1 MAGESSTGILLLIP
15 FLIILALAA
24 PTDAV
29 QVRQA
34 DLSLDL
40 FAQQDGQ
47 MVQEALPAS
56 VFSYNISIK
65 NNDPPYPLEDVILTV
80 KLPYNAIY
88 VDAVIDPE
96 HAPVYSLRRSGD
108 MLVVAFQILPP
119 EPQQWVNITTIAPD
133 DPPDTLYLI
142 ANVRY
147 GGDPNPH
154 NNRATLSTYVPM
166 TGYDQSA
173 AAKSLED
180 LLHNQTDLL
189 FSFQDLLMR
198 LPRDAEDNYNFT
210 VSFEQLLRSQAHLT
224 DCFQAL
230 LANDTRRGWDS
241 YYSSEDRTYL
251 LNSTET
257 LLREEADLYAGFSSR
272 INDSWLSLDGYIA
285 PGHSMDA
292 QWELLASLEDLL
304 KRQVRLYKG
313 FVYLFHEIDQGAP
326 PQERQALVD
335 FLASYED
342 LLRRESEL
350 IAGFEDLMGRK
361 FAQTG
366 SNSWEEYSRVQ
377 PAIGSDWDI
386 EF

>member
-1 MAGESSTGILLLIP
+1 MIVERSARKYPLIAL
-15 FLIILALAA
+15 LIILALAS
-24 PTDAV
+24 PTDAA
-29 QVRQA
+29 QAHQA
-34 DLSLDL
+34 DLSLSL
-40 FAQQDGQ
+40 HAQQGGQ
-47 MVQEALPAS
+47 MVQEALPGS
-56 VFSYNISIK
+56 TFSYNISIK
-65 NNDPPYPLEDVILTV
+65 NNNPLNPAEDAVLTV

-88 VDAVIDPE
+88 VDAVADPAQA
-96 HAPVYSLRRSGD
+96 HGYSLRHSGD
-108 MLVVAFQILPP
+108 MLAVTFPSLPP
-119 EPQQWVNITTIAPD
+119 HALQWVNITMIAPD
-133 DPPDTLYLI
+133 DPPDTLYVI
-142 ANVRY
+142 ANIRY
-147 GGDPNPH
+147 GGDTNPD
-154 NNRATLSTYVPM
+154 NNRATLSVYVPLP
-166 TGYDQSA
+166 GYDQSA

-189 FSFQDLLMR
+189 FGFQDQLMR
-198 LPRDAEDNYNFT
+198 LPRGTEDNYNFT

-230 LANDTRRGWDS
+230 LANDSRRGWDS
-241 YYSSEDRTYL
+241 YYSWEDRTYL
-251 LNSTET
+251 LRSYEA
-257 LLREEADLYAGFSSR
+257 LLRDEADLFAGFSSK

-326 PQERQALVD
+326 PQERQALVE

-342 LLRRESEL
+342 LLRRESDL
-350 IAGFEDLMGRK
+350 IAGFEALMGRK

-366 SNSWEEYSRVQ
+366 RNSWEEYSRIQ

-386 EF
+386 E

>member
-1 MAGESSTGILLLIP
+1 MAGESSNWMLLLIP
-15 FLIILALAA
+15 FFIILALTA
-24 PTDAV
+24 PTDAA
-29 QVRQA
+29 QASQA
-34 DLSLDL
+34 DLGLSL
-40 FAQQDGQ
+40 FAEQGGQ
-47 MVQEALPAS
+47 MVQEVAPGS
-56 VFSYNISIK
+56 TFSYNISIK
-65 NNDPPYPLEDVILTV
+65 NNDPLNPLEGAVLTV

-88 VDAVIDPE
+88 VDAVIDPAHHPE
-96 HAPVYSLRRSGD
+96 YSLRRSGD

-119 EPQQWVNITTIAPD
+119 EPQQWVNITMIAPD

-154 NNRATLSTYVPM
+154 NNRATLSTYVPL

-180 LLHNQTDLL
+180 LLHNQTDLF

-241 YYSSEDRTYL
+241 YYSSADRTYL
-251 LNSTET
+251 LNSYEV
-257 LLREEADLYAGFSSR
+257 LLRNESDLFAGFSSK

-342 LLRRESEL
+342 LLRRESDL
-350 IAGFEDLMGRK
+350 IAGFEDLMTQK

-366 SNSWEEYSRVQ
+366 GNSWEEYSRVQ
-377 PAIGSDWDI
+377 PAIGSDWNI
-386 EF
+386 Y